1 MTTMAWQE
9 LELIDQ
15 INRLDSNLKAY
26 QKAQT
31 HPPAWMD
38 TNVLVLAIEQITAEI
53 NELESQ
59 LDALIFYSLTPA
71 PILVSHLYLPDEG
84 EALAL
89 HNQASETSL

>member
-26 QKAQT
+26 QKAQA

-38 TNVLVLAIEQITAEI
+38 ANVLVLAVAKIKAQI

-59 LDALIFYSLTPA
+59 LDALIFSSLTPA
-71 PILVSHLYLPDEG
+71 PILLSRLYLPDEG
-84 EALAL
+84 KALAPDI
-89 HNQASETSL
+89 QSSETSL

>member
-26 QKAQT
+26 QKAQA

-38 TNVLVLAIEQITAEI
+38 TNVLVLAIAQITAEI

-71 PILVSHLYLPDEG
+71 PILVSHLYLPYEG